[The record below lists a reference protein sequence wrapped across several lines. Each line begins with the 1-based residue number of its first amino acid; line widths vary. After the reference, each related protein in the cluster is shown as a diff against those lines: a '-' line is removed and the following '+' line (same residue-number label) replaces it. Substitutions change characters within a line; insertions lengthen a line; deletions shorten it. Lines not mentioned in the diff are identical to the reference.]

1 MRFGSLRIAPGP
13 QPDKRNVGAGAE
25 EPTAVFEKGSL
36 KREQRRTQASLTD
49 ARKLQP
55 RQDLARVQAALG
67 HASISSSLQY
77 FEVSPT
83 QADEARAAALMA

>member
-1 MRFGSLRIAPGP
+1 MRVGSLRIAPGP
-13 QPDKRNVGAGAE
+13 QPDKRNVGVE
-25 EPTAVFEKGSL
+25 EPTTVFEKGSL

-55 RQDLARVQAALG
+55 RQDVARVQAALG